1 MFGLTPFRSNY
12 YVSAYDPFKEMEEFE
27 RRFFGQRT
35 PAMKTD
41 IRETENAY
49 ILESDL
55 PGFSRE
61 DIHAEIKNGYLTI
74 RAERKTGICLIHAED
89 RFDGSTYTKHR
100 TQLSS
105 IHEIQANIFK
115 KALDYRNS
123 MITKVDTW
131 EEFQQVLN
139 EKGGFISAHWDG
151 TPETEQAIKDATKA
165 TIRCIPMD
173 VVEEE
178 GTCVFSG
185 KPSKF
190 RVLFAKS
197 Y

>member
-61 DIHAEIKNGYLTI
+61 DIHAEIKDGYLTI
-74 RAERKTGICLIHAED
+74 RAEHKSENEDKSESYLRRERSYGSFSRTFDLDGIDAEAITA
-89 RFDGSTYTKHR
+89 S
-100 TQLSS
+100 
-105 IHEIQANIFK
+105 FK
-115 KALDYRNS
+115 NGVLTLELPK
-123 MITKVDTW
+123 M
-131 EEFQQVLN
+131 QQ
-139 EKGGFISAHWDG
+139 K
-151 TPETEQAIKDATKA
+151 
-165 TIRCIPMD
+165 
-173 VVEEE
+173 VEEAR
-178 GTCVFSG
+178 
-185 KPSKF
+185 
-190 RVLFAKS
+190 RVEIK
-197 Y
+197 

>member
-61 DIHAEIKNGYLTI
+61 DIHAEIKDGYLTI
-74 RAERKTGICLIHAED
+74 RAEHRSENEDKNESYLRRERSYGSFSRTFDLDGIDAEAITASFKNGVLTLELPKMQQKVEEA
-89 RFDGSTYTKHR
+89 RR
-100 TQLSS
+100 V
-105 IHEIQANIFK
+105 EIQ
-115 KALDYRNS
+115 
-123 MITKVDTW
+123 
-131 EEFQQVLN
+131 
-139 EKGGFISAHWDG
+139 
-151 TPETEQAIKDATKA
+151 
-165 TIRCIPMD
+165 
-173 VVEEE
+173 
-178 GTCVFSG
+178 
-185 KPSKF
+185 
-190 RVLFAKS
+190 
-197 Y
+197 

>member
-61 DIHAEIKNGYLTI
+61 DIHAEIKDGYLTI
-74 RAERKTGICLIHAED
+74 RAEHKSENEDKNESYLRRERTYGTFTRTFDLEGIDAEAITASFKNGVLTLNLPKLQPKVEDARKV
-89 RFDGSTYTKHR
+89 
-100 TQLSS
+100 
-105 IHEIQANIFK
+105 EIQ
-115 KALDYRNS
+115 
-123 MITKVDTW
+123 
-131 EEFQQVLN
+131 
-139 EKGGFISAHWDG
+139 
-151 TPETEQAIKDATKA
+151 
-165 TIRCIPMD
+165 
-173 VVEEE
+173 
-178 GTCVFSG
+178 
-185 KPSKF
+185 
-190 RVLFAKS
+190 
-197 Y
+197 

>member
-61 DIHAEIKNGYLTI
+61 DIHAEINNGYLTI
-74 RAERKTGICLIHAED
+74 RAEHRSENEDKNESYLRRERSYGSFSRTFDLDGIDAEAITA
-89 RFDGSTYTKHR
+89 S
-100 TQLSS
+100 
-105 IHEIQANIFK
+105 FK
-115 KALDYRNS
+115 NGVLTLELPK
-123 MITKVDTW
+123 M
-131 EEFQQVLN
+131 QQ
-139 EKGGFISAHWDG
+139 K
-151 TPETEQAIKDATKA
+151 
-165 TIRCIPMD
+165 
-173 VVEEE
+173 VEEARKVE
-178 GTCVFSG
+178 I
-185 KPSKF
+185 K
-190 RVLFAKS
+190 
-197 Y
+197 